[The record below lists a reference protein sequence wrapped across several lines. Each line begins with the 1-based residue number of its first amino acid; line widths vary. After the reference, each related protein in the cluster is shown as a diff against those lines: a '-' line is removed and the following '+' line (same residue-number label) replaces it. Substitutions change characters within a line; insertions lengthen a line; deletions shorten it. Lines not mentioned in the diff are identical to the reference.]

1 MSLDTSLVAETKKP
15 FGSYILKGN
24 SPVHLETQAKLFA
37 AKVLLGVDEY
47 REHPDIRIVDS
58 ENLYTVGVEDVREVI
73 ETESTVPISGNYK
86 IFIFTPYK
94 NLTEEA
100 SNALLK
106 SLEDSS
112 SSTIYI
118 LLQASQFWVHQLDD
132 STGGIPQTVESRC
145 RTIFLS
151 SSRKNSFDASLRD
164 YILYFDFDI
173 QEKKFKGLYSL
184 TKEMINPP
192 SNIYEAAYFAFMLK
206 KTADLF
212 SEDLKEDNI
221 LAMPKSILI
230 QTLEYLAFVLINNE
244 TGTKKNSFR
253 YSENILKAIE
263 EINQGMRARIV
274 LTKMLINSMQDDK

>member
-15 FGSYILKGN
+15 FGSYIFKGN

-37 AKVLLGVDEY
+37 AKVLLDVDEY
-47 REHPDIRIVDS
+47 TEHPDIRIVDS

-132 STGGIPQTVESRC
+132 SRGEIPQTVESRC

-151 SSRKNSFDASLRD
+151 NSRKNSFDASLRD

-173 QEKKFKGLYSL
+173 KEKKFKGLYSL

-221 LAMPKSILI
+221 LAMPCLLYTSPSPRDR
-230 QTLEYLAFVLINNE
+230 T
-244 TGTKKNSFR
+244 
-253 YSENILKAIE
+253 
-263 EINQGMRARIV
+263 
-274 LTKMLINSMQDDK
+274 